1 LALGKYRSKLADI
14 NYWLLYKIMPNLTPE
29 NTANWQYLLAS
40 FLISIGIIYRYGK
53 QPNNLAVYG
62 VAWTSEIFTAEALA
76 IFGNSSLKQATANI
90 ILGLLSLLITN
101 WILFKR
107 SSLSE
112 LISLDLVPLIYA
124 ALGIIWRL
132 NSFTAHTGLIT
143 LGTAII
149 GIGIGDRKSWKAL
162 SYLSVAAISV
172 AGYEIVIYQM
182 LQQSG
187 VRQADGLTI
196 LGLVAATIAV
206 IYRILVWFWQK
217 KRQNNIFNLTVKDI
231 LSIAHIHWAI
241 GSFLTILALVIS
253 IDSKPQLGHIT
264 ILVSLILVGYALE
277 RGKNNNP
284 RSDWWIYTAAI
295 HIIIASISAR
305 SIWSQLSILDP
316 YKAIIVCLV
325 AVIIEGLPWQ
335 NWGWR
340 STPWYLVAVTL
351 PTLTALLS
359 VHNISY
365 VNLLVIA
372 AFYVWIA
379 IARKN
384 IRWTYMSLWFIDW
397 GLTKF
402 LVEYNFT
409 DILWYASIIGLSLLA
424 IAEFDPVLITAP
436 QRKNRHYLRIFGS
449 GIICL
454 TALLF
459 HQKTGI
465 TPSIISLLFILT
477 GLGLRI
483 RAFLFVGTINFML
496 TVFYQLIILVFDR
509 SFLKWVI
516 GLVAGIILISIAAN
530 FERRREQ
537 IISLFQNWFE
547 QLREWY

>member
-1 LALGKYRSKLADI
+1 VF
-14 NYWLLYKIMPNLTPE
+14 NLTSE

-40 FLISIGIIYRYGK
+40 FLISIGIIYRYWK
-53 QPNNLAVYG
+53 QPNNLAVFG
-62 VAWTSEIFTAEALA
+62 VAWTSEIFTAEAIA
-76 IFGNSSLKQATANI
+76 IFGTSSLKQSTANI
-90 ILGLLSLLITN
+90 ILGLISLLVTN
-101 WILFKR
+101 WILSKR
-107 SSLSE
+107 SQLAE
-112 LISLDLVPLIYA
+112 LISLDLVPLLYA
-124 ALGIIWRL
+124 ALGIIWRS
-132 NSFTAHTGLIT
+132 NSFTAYTGLIT
-143 LGTAII
+143 LGAAII
-149 GIGIGDRKSWKAL
+149 GIGIGDRRRDWKAL
-162 SYLSVAAISV
+162 SYLSVAAISI

-182 LQQSG
+182 LQQKGRSE
-187 VRQADGLTI
+187 ADGLTI
-196 LGLVAATIAV
+196 LGLVAATIAL
-206 IYRILVWFWQK
+206 IYRLLVWFWQK
-217 KRQNNIFNLTVKDI
+217 KRQNNIFNLTAENI

-253 IDSKPQLGHIT
+253 VDSKPQLGHIT
-264 ILVSLILVGYALE
+264 IFVSLILVGYAID

-305 SIWSQLSILDP
+305 SIWQQLSILDP
-316 YKAIIVCLV
+316 YKGIIVCLV
-325 AVIIEGLPWQ
+325 ALIIARLPWQ

-340 STPWYLVAVTL
+340 STPWYVIAVTL
-351 PTLTALLS
+351 PTLTALLTAN
-359 VHNISY
+359 NISY
-365 VNLLVIA
+365 VNLLVVA
-372 AFYVWIA
+372 VFYVGIA

-409 DILWYASIIGLSLLA
+409 DILWYASIIGLSVLA
-424 IAEFDPVLITAP
+424 IAGFDPVLITP
-436 QRKNRHYLRIFGS
+436 EQKTNRHYLRIFGS

-465 TPSIISLLFILT
+465 TPSIISLLFVLT

-537 IISLFQNWFE
+537 INSLLQNWFE
-547 QLREWY
+547 QLREWS